1 MKINEETKN
10 IGIVGGGK
18 EGKVLLD
25 FLSKS
30 DGIKILFIVDSDSNA
45 AAMATA
51 SKMGVKT
58 MAKLDM
64 AIKNFPVDILIDA
77 DVNDENKQILQ
88 QQDQHNVVHASVA
101 LTLINVLEA
110 ERGKANKRVFT
121 DLSDVRQEID
131 RNTRDASKAL
141 HGIEKIS
148 NELEVLAIN
157 AGIQASRA
165 GEFGKGFS
173 VVAGEVKS
181 TARVARDLANDI
193 DRIIGEVSSSSHRIE
208 QALKKVM

>member
-18 EGKVLLD
+18 EGKILLD

-45 AAMATA
+45 PAMAAA
-51 SKMGVKT
+51 SKVGVKT
-58 MAKLDM
+58 MANLDM
-64 AIKNFPVDILIDA
+64 AIKNFPVDLLINA
-77 DVNDENKQILQ
+77 GVSDENEQILQ
-88 QQDQHNVVHASVA
+88 QQDQHDVVQASVA
-101 LTLINVLEA
+101 LMLINILEA
-110 ERGKANKRVFT
+110 ERGKTNKRVFT

-193 DRIIGEVSSSSHRIE
+193 DRIIGEVSSSSHKIE